1 MRRNHLPHLL
11 PRGFTLIE
19 LMVTLALLAILASI
33 AAPSLGT
40 YRRNAELTSV
50 TNSLVAA
57 LNAARSEG
65 MKRNMN
71 AMVTPLSNDNQWVNG
86 WRVFIDVDRSGAY
99 NSGDIVVMEQAALPS
114 YLAVT
119 ANGTSAESPSYILYD
134 GTGFSKTKAGAFGA
148 NTLEI
153 KRSDVATTNFREIR
167 RLKIAATGRIRTCTP
182 KSASDTACSAT
193 GADS

>member
-134 GTGFSKTKAGAFGA
+134 GSGFSKTKAGAFGA

-153 KRSDVATTNFREIR
+153 KRGDVGTTNFREIR

-182 KSASDTACSAT
+182 KSAS
-193 GADS
+193 